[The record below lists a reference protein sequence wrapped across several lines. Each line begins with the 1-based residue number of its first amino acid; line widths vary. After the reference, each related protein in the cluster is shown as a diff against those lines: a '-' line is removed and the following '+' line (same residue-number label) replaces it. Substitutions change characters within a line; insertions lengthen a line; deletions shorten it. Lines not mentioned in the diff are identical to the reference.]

1 MEKSQKKEDEKQNSE
16 KINEENKKSELIII
30 ENKKCH
36 FKSKD
41 NSLQDNFKNFRQYVN
56 KIRKEKKNS
65 KKLKPVSFKDNPER
79 IKELREKFLETARS
93 LIGVPYGKRYLK
105 LHPEYTDNLFLDCCG
120 LIRQVV
126 YLMSEDLGF
135 TLGHWN
141 QCYQYD
147 MLPEEIPFEK
157 TQKGDLV
164 FYSADYFPGKKRKRF
179 IHDMVHV
186 EILTGEGEKTIGSR
200 KKDSTVQEFNC
211 YKLKDNK
218 RYRYVYHFKSIDLW
232 LRGVLKS
239 HCKEHKWEKNDIDKI
254 SPEINKYSAFNE
266 ENDEDEYDDVEGE
279 NEI

>member
-1 MEKSQKKEDEKQNSE
+1 MEKSQKEEDEKQNSE

-239 HCKEHKWEKNDIDKI
+239 HCKEHKWDKNDTDKI
-254 SPEINKYSAFNE
+254 APEISKYSAFNE

>member
-239 HCKEHKWEKNDIDKI
+239 HCKEHKWDKNDTDKI
-254 SPEINKYSAFNE
+254 APEISKYSAFNE